1 MLPVGWK
8 QSKQPLLSSCILRLS
23 PLLSH
28 FFTIISCFHP
38 FMLSPPVRAKH
49 CLYGGLQQWRGSDSP
64 RLWHTGSQTPSQV
77 WKWQVQLSESE
88 SVSLLSDQ
96 SASWRAADR
105 GGGVSFP
112 ECWCGR
118 IKIGDVGKH
127 NQERGVIV
135 VLNHGYTF
143 MNPPFIFLQCS
154 SPHCWCS
161 YYTQTK
167 RLEFG
172 RGSRGM

>member
-64 RLWHTGSQTPSQV
+64 RLRHTGSQTPSQV

-105 GGGVSFP
+105 GGGGQLSRVLVWEDKNRRCRETQS
-112 ECWCGR
+112 R
-118 IKIGDVGKH
+118 
-127 NQERGVIV
+127 ERGHCGVESWI
-135 VLNHGYTF
+135 HFYEST
-143 MNPPFIFLQCS
+143 IHFLTVQFS
-154 SPHCWCS
+154 S
-161 YYTQTK
+161 
-167 RLEFG
+167 LL
-172 RGSRGM
+172 M

>member
-105 GGGVSFP
+105 GGGGGQLSRVLVWEDKNRRCRETQS
-112 ECWCGR
+112 R
-118 IKIGDVGKH
+118 
-127 NQERGVIV
+127 ERGHCGVESWI
-135 VLNHGYTF
+135 HFYEST
-143 MNPPFIFLQCS
+143 IHFLTVQFS
-154 SPHCWCS
+154 S
-161 YYTQTK
+161 
-167 RLEFG
+167 LL
-172 RGSRGM
+172 M